1 MNKATL
7 TRIGGLAAAI
17 ALTATMTAC
26 SGGQSVADACK
37 IANTEMNKAT
47 SSISSDVNAAMQQ
60 ATQGEKVDF
69 AEIFA
74 PVQKGLEEAG
84 KKVTNEAVKAPLTA
98 FATEFNGF
106 VKVFDGFEMPDMK
119 NIDATDPAA
128 MDKLKEAQTKV
139 EEISTKAQDASAKLT
154 EQGKK
159 LQEICN
165 KG

>member
-1 MNKATL
+1 MNKSTL

-37 IANTEMNKAT
+37 IANTEMTKAT
-47 SSISSDVNAAMQQ
+47 SSVSSDVSSAMQK
-60 ATQGEKVDF
+60 ATTGEKVDF

-84 KKVTNEAVKAPLTA
+84 KKVTNETVKAPLTA

>member
-7 TRIGGLAAAI
+7 TRIGGVAAAI

-37 IANTEMNKAT
+37 IANTEMTAAT
-47 SSISSDVNAAMQQ
+47 SSISSDVNSAMQK

-84 KKVTNEAVKAPLTA
+84 KKVTNETVKAPLTA

-106 VKVFDGFEMPDMK
+106 VKVFDGFEMPDLK
-119 NIDATDPAA
+119 NIDATDPAV
-128 MDKLKEAQTKV
+128 MDKIEQAQKKAQ
-139 EEISTKAQDASAKLT
+139 EISTKAQDASTKLT